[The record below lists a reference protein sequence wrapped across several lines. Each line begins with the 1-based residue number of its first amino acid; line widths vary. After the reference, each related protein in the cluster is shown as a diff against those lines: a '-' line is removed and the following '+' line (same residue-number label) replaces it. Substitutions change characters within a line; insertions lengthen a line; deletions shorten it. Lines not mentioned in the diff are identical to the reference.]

1 MNPCGIGLAE
11 VQVKP
16 DKHDSPISFPSGN
29 DDALVVLRIMERT
42 SCRLLI

>member
-1 MNPCGIGLAE
+1 MNPYEIGLAQ

-16 DKHDSPISFPSGN
+16 DKHDSPMSFPGGSDGG
-29 DDALVVLRIMERT
+29 LVVLRIMERT